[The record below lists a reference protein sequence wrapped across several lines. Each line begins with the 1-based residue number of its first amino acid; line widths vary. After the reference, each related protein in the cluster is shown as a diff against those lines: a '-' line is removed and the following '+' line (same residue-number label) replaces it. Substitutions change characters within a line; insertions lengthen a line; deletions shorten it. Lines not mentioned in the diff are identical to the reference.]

1 MDSQW
6 SSVLDHLKGNLNDF
20 EETVVPVT
28 DSPLFGVTVEAS
40 FTLKSKLLFRLF
52 SLCFEFEQQVNHIVP
67 YKNYNITINE
77 IV

>member
-6 SSVLDHLKGNLNDF
+6 SSDLDHLKGNLNDF
-20 EETVVPVT
+20 IETVAPVT
-28 DSPLFGVTVEAS
+28 DSLFFGVTVVAS
-40 FTLKSKLLFRLF
+40 FTVKSKSLFRLC

-67 YKNYNITINE
+67 YENYTITINE